1 MPVHRHAR
9 ENVLVSLA
17 PYSDLLRRPG
27 VLRLNLIALV
37 ARLPHAMTGVVVTL
51 HVVGPLGKGYAQ
63 AGIVAGALT
72 IGMAV
77 GGPWRGRRVDTIGLR
92 RALVPSVIVEAS
104 VWTVA
109 PFLGYRALVAAAF
122 LAGLFLVPVFPV
134 VRQSLAVLV
143 PQPQQHTAY
152 ALDSVGTE
160 LTFMLA
166 PVAGVMIA
174 TQVSTT
180 AALVVVGLSTV
191 GAGALLMWFNPPTRS
206 ATPSEPVVGAG
217 SGVAASP
224 RAVTR
229 VITPG
234 LVVVL
239 AASSAAAFVLN
250 GTDVS
255 IVAVLRQWGEGSSIG
270 WMVALWAGGSMIGG
284 LVYGA
289 GHRRVSP
296 LVLVLVL
303 SVATVPVAFAGTP
316 LLLAVALVVAGIPC
330 APALSAITAELVRE
344 VSEDR
349 RGEVMGWNGTAMTV
363 GAAVGAPF
371 CGWAIDRFGPS
382 TGFLAASVVAGVLA
396 GVGVMVLG
404 VSRRRAAP
412 ESVGLEHA
420 PGEVAPAEPSA
431 GPLTAEPS
439 RTGQLDADLLR
450 AQPSLVD

>member
-1 MPVHRHAR
+1 M
-9 ENVLVSLA
+9 SLT
-17 PYSDLLRRPG
+17 PYADLLRRPG

-51 HVVGPLGKGYAQ
+51 HVVGTLGKGYAQ

-77 GGPWRGRRVDTIGLR
+77 GGPWRGRRVDSIGLR
-92 RALVPSVIVEAS
+92 RALVPSVVIEAS

-122 LAGLFLVPVFPV
+122 VAGLFLVPVFPV

-143 PQPQQHTAY
+143 PRPQQHTAY

-166 PVAGVMIA
+166 PVIGVLIA

-191 GAGALLMWFNPPTRS
+191 GAGVLLMWFNPPTRS
-206 ATPSEPVVGAG
+206 LDESDGPLSAAADDRGNASQSRLLT
-217 SGVAASP
+217 SG
-224 RAVTR
+224 
-229 VITPG
+229 
-234 LVVVL
+234 LLVVL
-239 AASSAAAFVLN
+239 AASAAASFVLN

-255 IVAVLRQWGEGSSIG
+255 IVAVLRHWGEGASIG
-270 WMVALWAGGSMIGG
+270 WMIALWAAGSVVGG

-289 GHRRVSP
+289 GRRRVDP

-303 SVATVPVAFAGTP
+303 SVATVPATLAGTP
-316 LLLAVALVVAGIPC
+316 LVLAVALVVAGVPC

-344 VSEDR
+344 VREDR

-363 GAAVGAPF
+363 GAAAGAPI
-371 CGWAIDRFGPS
+371 CGWAIDRLGPS
-382 TGFLAASVVAGVLA
+382 AGFLVAGVVAGLLA
-396 GVGVMVLG
+396 GAGVLVVGA
-404 VSRRRAAP
+404 SRRR
-412 ESVGLEHA
+412 
-420 PGEVAPAEPSA
+420 
-431 GPLTAEPS
+431 
-439 RTGQLDADLLR
+439 
-450 AQPSLVD
+450 